1 MGNPRKEFELAL
13 MVERVVR
20 RASDADQELE
30 KVVSFLEKER
40 QALKD
45 AHAPTEVVPGL
56 IQQLKEHEHRTALA
70 LRVAARRKRI
80 PSMEEQLERL
90 NAPRGPKKLLKPQR
104 IFGCDVVEVGGEFVV
119 YKNGVEVGRAKDRR
133 GAQEV
138 ARANW

>member
-13 MVERVVR
+13 MAERV
-20 RASDADQELE
+20 AS
-30 KVVSFLEKER
+30 
-40 QALKD
+40 
-45 AHAPTEVVPGL
+45 
-56 IQQLKEHEHRTALA
+56 
-70 LRVAARRKRI
+70 RVAARRRPTI
-80 PSMEEQLERL
+80 EEQLERL

-104 IFGCDVVEVGGEFVV
+104 VFGCDVVEVDGEFVV